1 MPRRLSATWHST
13 TVLIVVVTIRQADG
27 QVVLGTCAKV
37 TVRDECFGVQLTRC
51 VWRHEYALGH
61 NLHFGPAERQ
71 RRHAGI
77 CAASATVSPSVIS
90 LSAFSI
96 LLLFWRADV
105 AQWEQQVDGSLKHH
119 QPTQQLDL

>member
-1 MPRRLSATWHST
+1 MSMPWGT
-13 TVLIVVVTIRQADG
+13 TYTL
-27 QVVLGTCAKV
+27 
-37 TVRDECFGVQLTRC
+37 
-51 VWRHEYALGH
+51 ALQSP
-61 NLHFGPAERQ
+61 NAAI
-71 RRHAGI
+71 AGI